1 MQNQK
6 DKLATKSSRFTA
18 TLVDSIIVML
28 IAGPIIFFTGYFDN
42 LSQDAPMQTTLLQDL
57 IATFI
62 VILVYSALNWKL
74 LNKDGQTIGKRLVG
88 IKIIMLE
95 SDKITALD
103 ILLKRYA
110 PFIIIQMIPLIGP
123 FLAFADVLTI
133 FTKQR
138 RCLPKS
144 IILPNKHTTITQW
157 GF

>member
-1 MQNQK
+1 MEDMQNQK

-138 RCLPKS
+138 RCLHDYIAK
-144 IILPNKHTTITQW
+144 TTVINT
-157 GF
+157 